1 MAFLGVAC
9 CRDVVRVVN
18 PRCEMQVNPVGLSA
32 AAPHLSWE
40 LISGERGVEQR
51 FYRILVASSEEN
63 LDANRGDKWD
73 SGWVRSDESVYIPY
87 GGAPLRSRE
96 TCFWKVRVKTGKG
109 ARPGRSLRR
118 GRWDLWML
126 RPGKPGGSAS
136 TGVSKGSARRGI
148 PAWRRVISER
158 NSTHRAKCAGRCCTS
173 RDWGFTKRIST
184 GSVSARRCWHRR
196 LPITTSRCFT
206 TCSML
211 QKPSVRAKTRSVW
224 CWGTGVMSPRA
235 IRGCAISDFRR
246 CFCSWSWN
254 MPTHVPQGHQRRFVA
269 CDGRRAD
276 PREQRIRR

>member
-1 MAFLGVAC
+1 
-9 CRDVVRVVN
+9 
-18 PRCEMQVNPVGLSA
+18 
-32 AAPHLSWE
+32 
-40 LISGERGVEQR
+40 
-51 FYRILVASSEEN
+51 
-63 LDANRGDKWD
+63 
-73 SGWVRSDESVYIPY
+73 
-87 GGAPLRSRE
+87 
-96 TCFWKVRVKTGKG
+96 
-109 ARPGRSLRR
+109 
-118 GRWDLWML
+118 ML

-196 LPITTSRCFT
+196 LPITTRRCFT

-254 MPTHVPQGHQRRFVA
+254 MPTARAARSSATIRGVRRPQGRSARTTNSTVKSTMPAWRCRGGTNPAMRTRRGCKPKRWLPPA
-269 CDGRRAD
+269 ENSPCRPTR
-276 PREQRIRR
+276 